1 MKKQLSH
8 LDESGQPRMVDV
20 SAKAVTARTAT
31 AEAVIRFPEL
41 IWDAFAKS
49 GFSSKKGPVLDVAR
63 IAGTGAVKQTAN
75 LIPFC
80 HTLPIDGCD
89 FDLEPIPEACSI
101 RIRCTVTCTAR
112 TGVEMEA
119 LTGASVAALT
129 IYDMTKSLGHGMEID
144 TVRLLSKTGGKEEY
158 VRDL

>member
-63 IAGTGAVKQTAN
+63 IAGTGGVKQTAN

-101 RIRCTVTCTAR
+101 RIRCTVKCTAR

-129 IYDMTKSLGHGMEID
+129 IYDMTKSLGHGMEIEN
-144 TVRLLSKTGGKEEY
+144 VRLLSKTGGKEEY